1 MDRMNLADMLDFYA
15 YLHDVENW
23 DAMLQDYVLTERLNR
38 ADLNRVILTELGN
51 ACPYV
56 TDTSTFKFALETF
69 FIKYKTNI
77 DKLAET
83 LFINYNPIINKD
95 YTRKTDEENN
105 NERHSVS
112 EGNIEEDITENH
124 DETTTLNVSAY
135 NDGQNVYTPRNQSI
149 EDGTDTTDRNQVSTD
164 VTQINTDETKDK
176 TEHIAGTDGAYQDLI
191 EKERKAAQFSIYNWI
206 ISRMRKEL
214 FLLVY

>member
-23 DAMLQDYVLTERLNR
+23 DAMLQDYVLTERLDR

-83 LFINYNPIINKD
+83 LFIDYNPIINKD
-95 YTRKTDEENN
+95 YTRKTDADNT
-105 NERHSVS
+105 NERHSIS
-112 EGNIEEDITENH
+112 EGDINEGVTENH
-124 DETTTLNVSAY
+124 DATISLNVSAY
-135 NDGQNVYTPRNQSI
+135 NDGVATYTPRNQTI
-149 EDGTDTTDRNQVSTD
+149 EDSTDTTEREQISTD
-164 VTQINTDETKDK
+164 VTNINGEETIDK

-191 EKERKAAQFSIYNWI
+191 EKERKAAQFNIYNWI

>member
-23 DAMLQDYVLTERLNR
+23 DAMLQDYVLTERLDR

-83 LFINYNPIINKD
+83 LFIDYNPIINKD
-95 YTRKTDEENN
+95 YTRKTDADNT
-105 NERHSVS
+105 NERQSIT
-112 EGNIEEDITENH
+112 EGDINEGITENH
-124 DETTTLNVSAY
+124 DATISLNVSAY
-135 NDGQNVYTPRNQSI
+135 NDGVATYTPRNQTI
-149 EDGTDTTDRNQVSTD
+149 EDSTDITEREQISTD
-164 VTQINTDETKDK
+164 VTNINGEETIDK
-176 TEHIAGTDGAYQDLI
+176 TEHIAGTDGAFQDLI
-191 EKERKAAQFSIYNWI
+191 EKERKAAQFNIYNWI